1 MMENN
6 ISKKSILNLENYLP
20 STSESSNL
28 LKNNYRT
35 DPSGK
40 DQTDRNP
47 TDYLVLKIWRDG

>member
-1 MMENN
+1 MENN
-6 ISKKSILNLENYLP
+6 ISKKSMLNLENYLP

-28 LKNNYRT
+28 LKNNYRI

-40 DQTDRNP
+40 DQTNRNP